1 METPKTQLS
10 SALRSAGRKRSG
22 RRPRH
27 CARSAIRGAWDAA
40 LALCAGCPRKC
51 ARGRGGLTWLP
62 AVSAGMS
69 SRSTASPLRRRRC
82 GNSSRAAG
90 LWRRRRRARHTAMRP
105 SRSPW
110 TTSSR
115 RRFALRGASGAA
127 AGRDTVL
134 CLRHRSGDGGVAKT
148 AALAFRWR
156 LARVV
161 RFKRPLERSL
171 QSFRHHLRWEDLIH
185 CCGRRSRL
193 QCYILSPRQGHG
205 MAAGRAVGRAQRR
218 T

>member
-1 METPKTQLS
+1 MPRT
-10 SALRSAGRKRSG
+10 
-22 RRPRH
+22 PRH

-62 AVSAGMS
+62 AA
-69 SRSTASPLRRRRC
+69 LRLRC
-82 GNSSRAAG
+82 GDGGVENSSRAAG
-90 LWRRRRRARHTAMRP
+90 LWRRRRRARRTAMRP

>member
-161 RFKRPLERSL
+161 RFTKLPSPPSVGRSYTLLRSPLTPTVLYLITAAGARNGGRP
-171 QSFRHHLRWEDLIH
+171 
-185 CCGRRSRL
+185 GRRPRAAQDVGQADRL
-193 QCYILSPRQGHG
+193 S
-205 MAAGRAVGRAQRR
+205 
-218 T
+218 